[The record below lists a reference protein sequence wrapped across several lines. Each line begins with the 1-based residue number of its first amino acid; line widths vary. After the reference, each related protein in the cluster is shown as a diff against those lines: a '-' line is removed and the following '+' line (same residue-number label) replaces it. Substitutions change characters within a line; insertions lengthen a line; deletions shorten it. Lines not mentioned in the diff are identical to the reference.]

1 MSTGTGADG
10 PRAFSLRRERAFRAL
25 LAVQLANAVAVW
37 IHVVSVQWV
46 LTERGESASVI
57 SLAPAAMAVPF
68 LVLSLP
74 VGVVAGY
81 ASRKKMM
88 ALATTMSAL
97 AAVAATVLTAT
108 GADGALPMILSV
120 VLVGTALV
128 VVGVSWQSLLPETV
142 DRRMIPTAALV
153 DGAVFN
159 LARSLGPLL
168 AGLGLGFAGAEWAF
182 AVVAVLSV
190 GCALTLWRM
199 ERRSPDRTALRRAII
214 PEISGAVRFVAN
226 SAWTTRLLFQLFLF
240 GVPSSALWALI
251 SLAVHDR
258 LGMGADGFGALMA
271 LIGAGAVVAVVGFGG
286 LRRRL
291 KVTVFAACGA
301 FVYASA
307 LAVLAL
313 STSAAVVSGAMLFAG
328 AAWVSVQSTWMSMGH
343 QFFPDWVRPRL
354 IAFILLMFQGTQ
366 AVGSLLWGAVTD
378 VAGLQTALL
387 VAAGFMMLSC
397 VSLLVVGLGAET
409 GIEPVLVSELGG
421 PLAGP
426 GGSTTEGSVGGTGTG
441 SGTGTGT
448 GAGPVLIRYEY
459 RVPEDRRQE
468 FLTAMRSLRRSR
480 LRLGG
485 RDWRLENPA
494 AEPEL
499 FVESYRV
506 GSADE
511 FVEQEHRRLTVP
523 ETRLRHRVETLLAG
537 AVEGPRVG
545 REGTRPPRSRQQWR
559 QRRRWRWWRGGK
571 RLNR

>member
-1 MSTGTGADG
+1 MSTGAGGDR
-10 PRAFSLRRERAFRAL
+10 PRALSLRSQRAFRAL
-25 LAVQLANAVAVW
+25 EAVQLANAVAVW

-46 LTERGESASVI
+46 LTERGESASII

-88 ALATTMSAL
+88 ALATTTSAL
-97 AAVAATVLTAT
+97 AAVAATALTVT
-108 GADGALPMILSV
+108 GTDDALPMILSV

-142 DRRMIPTAALV
+142 DRRLIPTAALV

-168 AGLGLGFAGAEWAF
+168 AGFGLGFAGAEWAF

-199 ERRSPDRTALRRAII
+199 ERRSPDRTSTRRAIM

-291 KVTVFAACGA
+291 RVTVFAACGA
-301 FVYASA
+301 FVYACA

-313 STSAAVVSGAMLFAG
+313 STSSVVVAVAMLFAG

-366 AVGSLLWGAVTD
+366 AVGSLLWGVVSD
-378 VAGLQTALL
+378 VAGLQAALL
-387 VAAGFMMLSC
+387 TAAGFMLLSC
-397 VSLLVVGLGAET
+397 LSLLVVGLGAET

-421 PLAGP
+421 PAPQPETATGEGASGAG
-426 GGSTTEGSVGGTGTG
+426 T
-441 SGTGTGT
+441 T
-448 GAGPVLIRYEY
+448 GARGSGPVLIRYEY
-459 RVPEDRRQE
+459 RVPEHRRQE
-468 FLTAMRSLRRSR
+468 FRSAIRILRRSR

-485 RDWRLENPA
+485 RDWRLETPA
-494 AEPEL
+494 GDPGL

-506 GSADE
+506 SSAEE
-511 FVEQEHRRLTVP
+511 FAEQERARLTVP
-523 ETRLRHRVETLLAG
+523 ETRLRHRVESLA
-537 AVEGPRVG
+537 ASVAGPRVEVGVPASRG
-545 REGTRPPRSRQQWR
+545 RRGPRSSR
-559 QRRRWRWWRGGK
+559 K
-571 RLNR
+571 

>member
-1 MSTGTGADG
+1 VSTGAGGDR
-10 PRAFSLRRERAFRAL
+10 PRALSLRSQRAFRAL
-25 LAVQLANAVAVW
+25 EAVQLANAVAVW

-46 LTERGESASVI
+46 LTERGESASII

-88 ALATTMSAL
+88 ALATTTSAL
-97 AAVAATVLTAT
+97 AAVAATALTVT
-108 GADGALPMILSV
+108 GTDDALPMILSV

-142 DRRMIPTAALV
+142 DRRLIPTAALV

-168 AGLGLGFAGAEWAF
+168 AGFGLGFAGAEWAF

-199 ERRSPDRTALRRAII
+199 ERRSPDRTSTRRAIM

-291 KVTVFAACGA
+291 RVTVFAACGA
-301 FVYASA
+301 FVYACA

-313 STSAAVVSGAMLFAG
+313 STSSVVVAVAMLFAG

-366 AVGSLLWGAVTD
+366 AVGSLLWGVVSD
-378 VAGLQTALL
+378 VAGLQAALL
-387 VAAGFMMLSC
+387 TAAGFMLLSC
-397 VSLLVVGLGAET
+397 LSLLVVGLGAET

-421 PLAGP
+421 PAPQPETATGEGASGAG
-426 GGSTTEGSVGGTGTG
+426 T
-441 SGTGTGT
+441 T
-448 GAGPVLIRYEY
+448 GARGSGPVLIRYEY
-459 RVPEDRRQE
+459 RVPEHRRQE
-468 FLTAMRSLRRSR
+468 FRSAIRILRRSR

-485 RDWRLENPA
+485 RDWRLETPA
-494 AEPEL
+494 GDPGL

-506 GSADE
+506 SSAEE
-511 FVEQEHRRLTVP
+511 FAEQERARLTVP
-523 ETRLRHRVETLLAG
+523 ETRLRHRVESLA
-537 AVEGPRVG
+537 ASVAGPRVEVGVPASRG
-545 REGTRPPRSRQQWR
+545 RRGPRSSR
-559 QRRRWRWWRGGK
+559 K
-571 RLNR
+571 

>member
-1 MSTGTGADG
+1 MRTGAGADR
-10 PRAFSLRRERAFRAL
+10 PRPPSLRGERAFRAL
-25 LAVQLANAVAVW
+25 LGVQLANAVAVW

-88 ALATTMSAL
+88 ALATTTSGL
-97 AAVAATVLTAT
+97 AALAATVLTVT
-108 GADGALPMILSV
+108 GADDALPMILSV

-142 DRRMIPTAALV
+142 DRRAIPTAALV

-168 AGLGLGFAGAEWAF
+168 AGFGLGFAGAEWAF
-182 AVVAVLSV
+182 GAVAVLSV
-190 GCALTLWRM
+190 GCALTLWWM
-199 ERRSPDRTALRRAII
+199 ERRSPDRTAPRRAIM

-226 SAWTTRLLFQLFLF
+226 SPWTTRLLFQLFLF
-240 GVPSSALWALI
+240 GIPSSALWALI

-286 LRRRL
+286 IRRRL
-291 KVTVFAACGA
+291 RVTVFAACGA
-301 FVYASA
+301 FVYAAA

-313 STSAAVVSGAMLFAG
+313 STSAAVVAVAMLLAG

-366 AVGSLLWGAVTD
+366 AVGSLLWGVVSD
-378 VAGLQTALL
+378 FAGLQAALL
-387 VAAGFMMLSC
+387 VAAGLMLLSC
-397 VSLLVVGLGAET
+397 ASLLFVGLGAES
-409 GIEPVLVSELGG
+409 GIEPVLVS
-421 PLAGP
+421 GP
-426 GGSTTEGSVGGTGTG
+426 GGPVSG
-441 SGTGTGT
+441 SGPDAVAEVAGDVGT
-448 GAGPVLIRYEY
+448 GPVLIRYEY
-459 RVPEDRRQE
+459 RVPEGRRQE
-468 FLTAMRSLRRSR
+468 FRTAIRRLRSSR

-494 AEPEL
+494 GEPDL
-499 FVESYRV
+499 FIETYRV
-506 GSADE
+506 DSVEE
-511 FVEQEHRRLTVP
+511 FGEQERDRLTVP
-523 ETRLRHRVETLLAG
+523 ETLLRRRVASLAG
-537 AVEGPRVG
+537 SVTGPRVAADG
-545 REGTRPPRSRQQWR
+545 AEVSRR
-559 QRRRWRWWRGGK
+559 ARRRIPK
-571 RLNR
+571 NR

>member
-1 MSTGTGADG
+1 
-10 PRAFSLRRERAFRAL
+10 
-25 LAVQLANAVAVW
+25 VAVW

-46 LTERGESASVI
+46 LTERGESASII

-88 ALATTMSAL
+88 ALATTTSAL
-97 AAVAATVLTAT
+97 AAVAATALTVT
-108 GADGALPMILSV
+108 GTDDALPMILSV

-142 DRRMIPTAALV
+142 DRRLIPTAALV

-168 AGLGLGFAGAEWAF
+168 AGFGLGFAGAEWAF

-199 ERRSPDRTALRRAII
+199 ERRSPDRTSTRRAIM

-291 KVTVFAACGA
+291 RVTVFAACGA
-301 FVYASA
+301 FVYACA

-313 STSAAVVSGAMLFAG
+313 STSSVVVAVAMLFAG

-366 AVGSLLWGAVTD
+366 AVGSLLWGVVSD
-378 VAGLQTALL
+378 VAGLQAALL
-387 VAAGFMMLSC
+387 TAAGFMLLSC
-397 VSLLVVGLGAET
+397 LSLLVVGLGAET

-421 PLAGP
+421 PAPQPETATGEGASGAG
-426 GGSTTEGSVGGTGTG
+426 T
-441 SGTGTGT
+441 T
-448 GAGPVLIRYEY
+448 GARGSGPVLIRYEY
-459 RVPEDRRQE
+459 RVPEHRRQE
-468 FLTAMRSLRRSR
+468 FRSAIRILRRSR

-485 RDWRLENPA
+485 RDWRLETPA
-494 AEPEL
+494 GDPGL

-506 GSADE
+506 SSAEE
-511 FVEQEHRRLTVP
+511 FAEQERARLTVP
-523 ETRLRHRVETLLAG
+523 ETRLRHRVESLA
-537 AVEGPRVG
+537 ASVAGPRVEVGVPASRG
-545 REGTRPPRSRQQWR
+545 RRGPRSSR
-559 QRRRWRWWRGGK
+559 K
-571 RLNR
+571 

>member
-1 MSTGTGADG
+1 MSAGPGDGTGAG
-10 PRAFSLRRERAFRAL
+10 PGAGADRPPPVSLRRERAFRAL
-25 LAVQLANAVAVW
+25 LSVQLANAVAVW

-68 LVLSLP
+68 LVLALP
-74 VGVVAGY
+74 VGVVAGF

-88 ALATTMSAL
+88 AWATTMSAL
-97 AAVAATVLTAT
+97 AAVAATVLTVT
-108 GADGALPMILSV
+108 GADDALPMILSV
-120 VLVGTALV
+120 VLVGSALV

-142 DRRMIPTAALV
+142 DRRVIPAAALV

-168 AGLGLGFAGAEWAF
+168 AGFGLGFAGAEWAF
-182 AVVAVLSV
+182 AAVAVLSV
-190 GCALTLWRM
+190 GCALTLWWM
-199 ERRSPDRTALRRAII
+199 ERRSPDRTAPRRAIM

-291 KVTVFAACGA
+291 RVTVFAACGA
-301 FVYASA
+301 FVYALA

-313 STSAAVVSGAMLFAG
+313 STSPVVVAVAMLFAG

-366 AVGSLLWGAVTD
+366 AVGSLLWGVVAD
-378 VAGLQTALL
+378 VAGLQVALL
-387 VAAGFMMLSC
+387 TAAGLMVVSC
-397 VSLLVVGLGAET
+397 VSLVVVGLGAET

-421 PLAGP
+421 PVAVSPAPAAGAA
-426 GGSTTEGSVGGTGTG
+426 GGGDS
-441 SGTGTGT
+441 
-448 GAGPVLIRYEY
+448 GPVVIRYDY
-459 RVPEDRRQE
+459 RVPEQSRLE
-468 FLTAMRSLRRSR
+468 FRTAMRGLRRSR

-494 AEPEL
+494 GETGL
-499 FVESYRV
+499 WVETYLV
-506 GSADE
+506 GSAGE
-511 FVEQEHRRLTVP
+511 FAEQERERLTVP
-523 ETRLRHRVETLLAG
+523 EIRLRHRVASLAVSVAG
-537 AVEGPRVG
+537 PRLHRQALDDEGPTP
-545 REGTRPPRSRQQWR
+545 TRSP
-559 QRRRWRWWRGGK
+559 RRRNARD
-571 RLNR
+571 N

>member
-1 MSTGTGADG
+1 MSSGVDADQ

-25 LAVQLANAVAVW
+25 LSVQLANAVAVW

-97 AAVAATVLTAT
+97 AAVTATALTVT
-108 GADGALPMILSV
+108 GADDALPMILSV
-120 VLVGTALV
+120 VLVGAALV

-142 DRRMIPTAALV
+142 DRRMIPAAALV

-168 AGLGLGFAGAEWAF
+168 AGFGLGFAGAEWAF

-199 ERRSPDRTALRRAII
+199 ERRSPDRTAPRRAIM

-291 KVTVFAACGA
+291 RVTVFAACGA

-313 STSAAVVSGAMLFAG
+313 STSPVVVAVAMLFAG

-366 AVGSLLWGAVTD
+366 AVGSLLWGVVSD
-378 VAGLQTALL
+378 FAGLQTALL
-387 VAAGFMMLSC
+387 AAAGLMMLSC

-421 PLAGP
+421 PVAVTAESSSPEEAG
-426 GGSTTEGSVGGTGTG
+426 GAGS
-441 SGTGTGT
+441 
-448 GAGPVLIRYEY
+448 GPVLIRYEY
-459 RVPEDRRQE
+459 RVPEDR
-468 FLTAMRSLRRSR
+468 
-480 LRLGG
+480 
-485 RDWRLENPA
+485 
-494 AEPEL
+494 
-499 FVESYRV
+499 
-506 GSADE
+506 
-511 FVEQEHRRLTVP
+511 
-523 ETRLRHRVETLLAG
+523 
-537 AVEGPRVG
+537 
-545 REGTRPPRSRQQWR
+545 
-559 QRRRWRWWRGGK
+559 
-571 RLNR
+571 

>member
-1 MSTGTGADG
+1 MSTGGGADR
-10 PRAFSLRRERAFRAL
+10 PRALSLRRERAFRAL
-25 LAVQLANAVAVW
+25 LSVQLANAVAVW

-46 LTERGESASVI
+46 LTERCESASVI

-68 LVLSLP
+68 LVVSLP

-97 AAVAATVLTAT
+97 AAVAATVLTVT
-108 GADGALPMILSV
+108 GADDALPMILSV

-199 ERRSPDRTALRRAII
+199 ERRAPDRTAPRRAIM
-214 PEISGAVRFVAN
+214 PEISGVVRFVAN

-240 GVPSSALWALI
+240 GIPSSALWALI
-251 SLAVHDR
+251 SLAAHDR

-286 LRRRL
+286 LRRRMR
-291 KVTVFAACGA
+291 VTVFAACGA

-313 STSAAVVSGAMLFAG
+313 STSTVVVAFAMLFAG

-354 IAFILLMFQGTQ
+354 IAFILLMLQGTQ
-366 AVGSLLWGAVTD
+366 AVGSLLWGIASD

-387 VAAGFMMLSC
+387 VASGFMVLSC

-409 GIEPVLVSELGG
+409 GIDPVLISEIGG
-421 PLAGP
+421 PVVASDTD
-426 GGSTTEGSVGGTGTG
+426 GGEGS
-441 SGTGTGT
+441 
-448 GAGPVLIRYEY
+448 GPVLIRYEY
-459 RVPEDRRQE
+459 RVPEHHRQE
-468 FLTAMRSLRRSR
+468 FRSAIRILRRSR

-485 RDWRLENPA
+485 RSWRLENPDA
-494 AEPEL
+494 DPEL
-499 FVESYRV
+499 FIETYRV
-506 GSADE
+506 SSREE
-511 FVEQEHRRLTVP
+511 FSEQERGRLTLP
-523 ETRLRHRVETLLAG
+523 EVRLRHRVESLVSTVAG
-537 AVEGPRVG
+537 PQVHEDGPRSPGLRHLRG
-545 REGTRPPRSRQQWR
+545 RPS
-559 QRRRWRWWRGGK
+559 
-571 RLNR
+571 N

>member
-1 MSTGTGADG
+1 MSAGPGASASADR
-10 PRAFSLRRERAFRAL
+10 PRAFALRRERAFRAL
-25 LAVQLANAVAVW
+25 LSVQLANAVAVW

-97 AAVAATVLTAT
+97 AAVAATVLTVT
-108 GADGALPMILSV
+108 GADDALPMILSV

-168 AGLGLGFAGAEWAF
+168 AGLGLGFAGAQWAF

-190 GCALTLWRM
+190 GCAIALWRM
-199 ERRSPDRTALRRAII
+199 ERRSPDRTAPRRAII
-214 PEISGAVRFVAN
+214 PEISVAVRFVAN

-301 FVYASA
+301 FVYAAA

-313 STSAAVVSGAMLFAG
+313 STSAAVVSVAMLFAG

-366 AVGSLLWGAVTD
+366 AVGSLLWGVVSD

-387 VAAGFMMLSC
+387 VAAGFMVLSC
-397 VSLLVVGLGAET
+397 VSLVVVGLGAET

-421 PLAGP
+421 PVAESGESATAGTV
-426 GGSTTEGSVGGTGTG
+426 GCAGS
-441 SGTGTGT
+441 
-448 GAGPVLIRYEY
+448 GPVLIRYDY
-459 RVPEDRRQE
+459 RVPQDRRQE
-468 FLTAMRSLRRSR
+468 FLTAMRDLRRSR

-485 RDWRLENPA
+485 RDWRLENPD

-506 GSADE
+506 GSAAE
-511 FVEQEHRRLTVP
+511 FVEQERVRLTVP
-523 ETRLRHRVETLLAG
+523 ETRLRHRVEVLLAG
-537 AVEGPRVG
+537 AVEGPRVWN
-545 REGTRPPRSRQQWR
+545 EGPRTPRA
-559 QRRRWRWWRGGK
+559 RRRRHHPK
-571 RLNR
+571 D